1 MILWY
6 EQLKGDSAL
15 NLIGYV
21 LYKNPATESQYT
33 NQFNITG
40 DGAKSSTLEFKPEA
54 SRRSVTY
61 YCAASK
67 AHVPNYNQINWY
79 RQNQDHGFTLM
90 GYLLEKEPYK
100 ENDFKDK
107 IEMSGD
113 GNNNGYLNIKSL
125 SSNDNA
131 VYFCGQAVFG
141 NGTKLTVLERD
152 ISKPEVEI
160 LKPSGNETSC
170 KQKVTLVCVAKN
182 FYPDHVSITWK
193 IGSKDINDDVATD
206 PYATQDKETKLFSIT
221 SRLKVS
227 KKEFKPQNTF
237 RCTVRFYNE
246 TDVYTESKT
255 I

>member
-1 MILWY
+1 MIRAIILTIITTYWLPVCVVCSPVIQQSPKNLLRT
-6 EQLKGDSAL
+6 EEEKEAKLSCRHGDSSYQYMYWYQQKRNGGSL
-15 NLIGYV
+15 ELIGM
-21 LYKNPATESQYT
+21 LQYGT
-33 NQFNITG
+33 DSEEETFKRRFNITG
-40 DGAKSSTLEFKPEA
+40 DATKDAFLLIS
-54 SRRSVTY
+54 
-61 YCAASK
+61 
-67 AHVPNYNQINWY
+67 NINAE
-79 RQNQDHGFTLM
+79 D
-90 GYLLEKEPYK
+90 
-100 ENDFKDK
+100 
-107 IEMSGD
+107 S
-113 GNNNGYLNIKSL
+113 
-125 SSNDNA
+125 A
-131 VYFCGQAVFG
+131 VYFCAASLHTYFG

-246 TDVYTESKT
+246 TDVYTESASAINGIT

>member
-1 MILWY
+1 EIKAPLLMFFLLIFTGTVGGRDVVQEHIVWKAKGSSAVMNCIQNKGTSYNLMYWY
-6 EQLKGDSAL
+6 KQRPGETMKVIVITNYGEPEFGDAA
-15 NLIGYV
+15 
-21 LYKNPATESQYT
+21 KNKFEVQ
-33 NQFNITG
+33 
-40 DGAKSSTLEFKPEA
+40 KSDPKNG
-54 SRRSVTY
+54 SVTVKDLESDD
-61 YCAASK
+61 CA
-67 AHVPNYNQINWY
+67 I
-79 RQNQDHGFTLM
+79 
-90 GYLLEKEPYK
+90 
-100 ENDFKDK
+100 
-107 IEMSGD
+107 
-113 GNNNGYLNIKSL
+113 
-125 SSNDNA
+125 
-131 VYFCGQAVFG
+131 YFCSVMHVHCDSSASQAYFG
-141 NGTKLTVLERD
+141 HGTKLTVLERD

>member
-1 MILWY
+1 MKIRYLINFERYFSECFSNFTNIFSTGTVNCVKFEQTPLLIANLSGEAQINCKHDDSSLAVMLWY
-6 EQLKGDSAL
+6 QQLRTGMSLD
-15 NLIGYV
+15 LIGYG
-21 LYKNPATESQYT
+21 YTGSPPNFESRFTDRFTQT
-33 NQFNITG
+33 RQDTVMGSLTISNLILS
-40 DGAKSSTLEFKPEA
+40 DSAI
-54 SRRSVTY
+54 Y
-61 YCAASK
+61 YCAAS
-67 AHVPNYNQINWY
+67 
-79 RQNQDHGFTLM
+79 
-90 GYLLEKEPYK
+90 
-100 ENDFKDK
+100 
-107 IEMSGD
+107 
-113 GNNNGYLNIKSL
+113 
-125 SSNDNA
+125 
-131 VYFCGQAVFG
+131 GQAVFG